1 MQIPSPGSQYHA
13 NGHAWP
19 WSGEAALQSTG
30 SSTSCASS
38 LASLAQPLAL
48 VLPLTWVFKVP
59 SRAQLGDQL
68 THGC

>member
-1 MQIPSPGSQYHA
+1 MQIPSPSSQYHA

-30 SSTSCASS
+30 SSIPCASS
-38 LASLAQPLAL
+38 LASLAQPAL
-48 VLPLTWVFKVP
+48 VFKVP
-59 SRAQLGDQL
+59 GCAQLGDQL